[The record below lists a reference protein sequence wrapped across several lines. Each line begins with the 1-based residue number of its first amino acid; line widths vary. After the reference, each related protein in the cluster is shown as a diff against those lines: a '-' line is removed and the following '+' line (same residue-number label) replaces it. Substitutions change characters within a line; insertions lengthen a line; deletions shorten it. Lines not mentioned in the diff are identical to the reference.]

1 MNRSCQKAFVA
12 TAHQHGRTTLAGFKN
27 KKWGL
32 PKEKRRKAEQN
43 ESPDRE
49 GHAGWAGRVK
59 NFRASAMLKTTPPG
73 CERKA
78 T

>member
-1 MNRSCQKAFVA
+1 LLLRIS
-12 TAHQHGRTTLAGFKN
+12 TDGRLWLDSKIILS
-27 KKWGL
+27 L

-73 CERKA
+73 CE
-78 T
+78 